1 MTVKELKET
10 LERFDDNLIVMVPNK
25 DYYLEYLAFPDV
37 VAKHVCQGVNEA
49 DGVVFIE
56 GTWEEDK

>member
-1 MTVKELKET
+1 MTVKELKEK
-10 LERFDDNLIVMVPNK
+10 LDKFDDNLIVMVPNK
-25 DYYLEYLAFPDV
+25 DYYLGDPSFPDV

-56 GTWEEDK
+56 GSWEEDR

>member
-1 MTVKELKET
+1 MTIKELKEK
-10 LERFDDNLIVMVPNK
+10 LEQFDDNLIVMVPNK
-25 DYYLEYLAFPDV
+25 DYYLEDSSFPDV

-56 GTWEEDK
+56 GAWEEDE